1 VLTSFNWA
9 DWAILAVVIVSSLI
23 SLLRGFVREAL
34 SLVSWAVAFFIA
46 VAFHMQ
52 MVEVLA
58 PLVDKPYLR
67 DILAYV
73 LLFTGALVLGSLAT
87 HLIAEVVKR
96 SGLSGT
102 DRLLGMIFGTTRGM
116 IVVLAA
122 LVLLPSLLTGI
133 ENDQWWQESTLI
145 PEFLLMRDWSE
156 QSFHDLVG
164 WVSSLWDA
172 HR

>member
-1 VLTSFNWA
+1 MLTSFNWA
-9 DWAILAVVIVSSLI
+9 DWAILAVVVVSSLI

-46 VAFHMQ
+46 VAFHQQ
-52 MVEVLA
+52 MVSVLT
-58 PLVDKPYLR
+58 PWVDKLYLR

-73 LLFTGALVLGSLAT
+73 LLFTTALVLGSLAT

-116 IVVLAA
+116 IVVLAV

-133 ENDQWWQESTLI
+133 ESDQWWQRSTLI

-156 QSFHDLVG
+156 QSFNDLVG
-164 WVSSLWDA
+164 WLSSMWDN